1 MGCSSHGFLPS
12 ELGCI
17 PQLPAGRIKETEGSS
32 GLWSREQGGQKQDSP
47 SFRLQKRLGEH
58 CRHST
63 VVPVAGHLLLSGRVH
78 RILRTGSRLSIW
90 GTCFIYTMASTPLT
104 KPGRRYHSDFTKDK
118 MGQGVSSV
126 SPAAGRPELS
136 DSDYSGSRIF
146 RLVYPSPLPCSTA
159 LSPRPGLSVNKS
171 QLLHQT

>member
-1 MGCSSHGFLPS
+1 MASCH
-12 ELGCI
+12 
-17 PQLPAGRIKETEGSS
+17 TSS
-32 GLWSREQGGQKQDSP
+32 GLHSSAACWQDKRGDGRKFWAAEQRARWAEAGFSLLRSPEKTRGTLQAFDSDP
-47 SFRLQKRLGEH
+47 RGWAPA
-58 CRHST
+58 
-63 VVPVAGHLLLSGRVH
+63 VSGRVH

-118 MGQGVSSV
+118 TGQGVSSV
-126 SPAAGRPELS
+126 SQAAGWPELP

-146 RLVYPSPLPCSTA
+146 RLAYPSPVPCSTA